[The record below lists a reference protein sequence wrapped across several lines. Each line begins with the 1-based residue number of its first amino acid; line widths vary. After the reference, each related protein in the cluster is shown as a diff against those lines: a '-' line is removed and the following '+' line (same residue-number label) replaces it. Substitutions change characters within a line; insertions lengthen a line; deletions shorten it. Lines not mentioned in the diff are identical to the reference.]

1 MYVMSSFAWSI
12 GGCFILIYT
21 NCQVLMDEVNGC
33 SHPHVKI
40 PAENI
45 SMGNIYDKEMLH
57 PNIAFATF
65 LYYFVQLRESEVL

>member
-1 MYVMSSFAWSI
+1 
-12 GGCFILIYT
+12 
-21 NCQVLMDEVNGC
+21 MDEVNDC
-33 SHPHVKI
+33 SHCHVKI

-65 LYYFVQLRESEVL
+65 LYYLVQPRKSKVL